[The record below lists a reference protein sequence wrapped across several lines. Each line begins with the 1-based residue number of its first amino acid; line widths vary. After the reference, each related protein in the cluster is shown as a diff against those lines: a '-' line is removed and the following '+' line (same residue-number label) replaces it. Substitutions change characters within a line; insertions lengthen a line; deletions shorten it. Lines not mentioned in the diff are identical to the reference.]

1 MTWRKFFKPVN
12 SVLPAS
18 QRAVDSTSAYASTSK
33 YSNWLPEVYSGPPDR
48 LQRYAV
54 YDQMTYDH
62 EISAALDTIADFG
75 SEPDEVTKQPLLL
88 KYNDDPTPSETLIL
102 EKTLSQWLRLNEL
115 NRRLWRIFRSTLVY
129 GDQFFLRDPETF
141 KLYWID
147 PAKVEK
153 VIVNE
158 SDGKKIESY
167 FVKEIDLNMK
177 SLVATNQLNKSSN
190 AAFGSNS
197 IVFSPPM
204 AGNVNYIS
212 GGFGGAGSANY
223 QDGSATPVDAEH
235 IVQIS
240 LTDGMNAA
248 WPFGISILETIY
260 KIYKQKE
267 LLEDAILI
275 YRVHRAPERR
285 VFFIDVGT
293 MPPNKAQ
300 QYLERVRY
308 EVQQKRI
315 PSRTGGG
322 CFSMDT
328 KVPLLDGRVL
338 TITEL
343 SDEYAAGKQNWAYSC
358 NPTTGEMVP
367 GLITWAGV
375 TQKQAKVMKLTLDN
389 GETVICTPEHKF
401 PVIGKGK
408 IEAKD
413 IVVGE
418 DSLFSFNT
426 REYGINRQGKGSAYH
441 QVFNN
446 NSKEWEYTHRVVAKF
461 IKKCGSDNDMIFNE
475 KYTASTKGVIHH
487 QDYNRLNNYPENLKY
502 MHGADHFEL
511 HTAGFSEY
519 WKSLSNEN
527 KTTIRNKSIQT
538 RKNWSAEMKL
548 KVSIG
553 QSSYMKEKWADLKS
567 AHPILYKRE
576 IRRVTSNL
584 VSRPFNNQS
593 LVFSDNMMSI
603 VSKYVKSYNPSIE
616 SLLIYLNNS
625 TEFINEYHTLNK
637 QIDGKISH
645 ITETFNITTFRKMI
659 LQYGH
664 NSWRHFVKSSGLAT
678 KKPSRKY
685 IWNDKILKI
694 FVDYIKKN
702 NITMINDAS
711 KAIIKCNEFMS
722 LFANLN
728 AHIKGNGNNY
738 IFTQN
743 TLRVFLSDNGYKTWT
758 DFKSKIGLYN
768 HKVISAEYLDDKMEV
783 GTLTIDGDEKYH
795 NYHTFAIDQGV
806 YTFNSNVV
814 DSTYNPMC
822 ITLDTRIPLL
832 DGRTLPLSDLIAE
845 YKNGKENWAY
855 SADPV
860 TGKIVPGIIS
870 WAGVTRKNA
879 DIIKITLDNG
889 EILRCTPD
897 HKIPVL
903 GKGFVE
909 AKDLTVHDPLVSFE
923 TRKVSLS
930 KDKDRSYE
938 QIFDHKTNQ
947 WHFTHR
953 MVANYF
959 KELNKHQ
966 EFTFNEECAAD
977 IKDTVHH
984 KDYDRYNN
992 SPINLQWMNRHD
1004 HTLYH
1009 SFVKKEYWEN
1019 ISPVELNR
1027 IKSKIRAGL
1036 SKYRLENPDWK
1047 KMYETRDI
1055 SWIADMKDN
1064 NPEKYVSWRQS
1075 HGKSLSNFYKAGSD
1089 KALELKAHAAFNML
1103 KNKANNQTLNFTQPM
1118 LTRLVEIV
1126 KKHNSDRID
1135 TINLVNSDIKF
1146 MQLLKESNPILV
1158 NSTHNV
1164 KNNKFT
1170 NSKLERMYDKFGYK
1184 NWKDFKKNIQQYN
1197 HRITSIELLS
1207 ETEDVGTITIDGKE
1221 KFHNFHTF
1229 AIESGIFVK
1238 NSILEDY
1245 FFAVTSEGR
1254 GSKVEVLPG
1263 GENLGD
1269 IDDLRYFNNKML
1281 RALGV
1286 PSSYLPTGPEDG
1298 TAAVSDGRVGA
1309 AFIQEHRFSKVVARY
1324 QQQVIMPIDLEF
1336 KLFLKHRGISIDNSL
1351 FELEFTPP
1359 QSFSDYRKL
1368 ELDSARINTFTAL
1381 MDIPYVS
1388 KRFILKEY
1396 LGWTEAQLAE
1406 NERMWKE
1413 ERSRLTKTFA
1423 AEPMG
1428 GGSAPAG
1435 LSDVGITSS
1444 GIDDMSPEGGEEDMT
1459 GMEDPGVSDN
1469 EVDSFGQ

>member
-426 REYGINRQGKGSAYH
+426 REYGINRQGKGSAY
-441 QVFNN
+441 
-446 NSKEWEYTHRVVAKF
+446 
-461 IKKCGSDNDMIFNE
+461 
-475 KYTASTKGVIHH
+475 
-487 QDYNRLNNYPENLKY
+487 
-502 MHGADHFEL
+502 
-511 HTAGFSEY
+511 
-519 WKSLSNEN
+519 
-527 KTTIRNKSIQT
+527 
-538 RKNWSAEMKL
+538 
-548 KVSIG
+548 
-553 QSSYMKEKWADLKS
+553 
-567 AHPILYKRE
+567 
-576 IRRVTSNL
+576 
-584 VSRPFNNQS
+584 
-593 LVFSDNMMSI
+593 
-603 VSKYVKSYNPSIE
+603 
-616 SLLIYLNNS
+616 
-625 TEFINEYHTLNK
+625 
-637 QIDGKISH
+637 
-645 ITETFNITTFRKMI
+645 
-659 LQYGH
+659 
-664 NSWRHFVKSSGLAT
+664 
-678 KKPSRKY
+678 
-685 IWNDKILKI
+685 
-694 FVDYIKKN
+694 
-702 NITMINDAS
+702 
-711 KAIIKCNEFMS
+711 
-722 LFANLN
+722 
-728 AHIKGNGNNY
+728 
-738 IFTQN
+738 
-743 TLRVFLSDNGYKTWT
+743 
-758 DFKSKIGLYN
+758 